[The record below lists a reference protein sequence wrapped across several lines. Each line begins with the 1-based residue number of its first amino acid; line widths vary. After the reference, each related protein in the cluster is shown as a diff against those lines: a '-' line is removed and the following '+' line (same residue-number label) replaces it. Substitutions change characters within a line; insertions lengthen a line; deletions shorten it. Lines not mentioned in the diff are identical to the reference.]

1 MRRLDVSKAKAL
13 PGVEAVLTA
22 EDIPGEHNHGLV
34 IYDWPAMV
42 GINERVRYVGDSV
55 AIVAAQTQEIAEQ
68 AVRLIEAEYEA
79 QPIITNAVQA
89 RQADVPDL
97 HKSGNLLKHIKVRK
111 GNMEQGF
118 ADADVIM
125 EHIFHTAITDH
136 AFLEPECS
144 IAVPLKNGRMEI
156 YVGSQIP
163 YQDREQ
169 VARILG
175 WPEDRVR
182 VVGQLMGGGFGGK
195 EDIAG
200 QVHAA
205 LLANVTH
212 RPVKLLFD
220 RHESL
225 LVHPKATRHTDSRQ
239 DRCEERWL
247 PDRS

>member
-1 MRRLDVSKAKAL
+1 M
-13 PGVEAVLTA
+13 PQ
-22 EDIPGEHNHGLV
+22 
-34 IYDWPAMV
+34 
-42 GINERVRYVGDSV
+42 
-55 AIVAAQTQEIAEQ
+55 QTQEIAEQ
-68 AVRLIEAEYEA
+68 AVRLIEAEFDP
-79 QPIITNAVQA
+79 QPIISDPVQA
-89 RQADVPDL
+89 RQAGVPDL

-118 ADADVIM
+118 AEADVVM
-125 EHIFHTAITDH
+125 EHVFHTAITEH

-144 IAVPLKNGRMEI
+144 IAVPLENGRMEI

-175 WPEDRVR
+175 WPQDRVR

-205 LLANVTH
+205 LLANVTG

-225 LVHPKATRHTDSRQ
+225 LVHPKRHATQIQSQ
-239 DRCEERWL
+239 DWRKEEWL
-247 PDRS
+247 PDGG